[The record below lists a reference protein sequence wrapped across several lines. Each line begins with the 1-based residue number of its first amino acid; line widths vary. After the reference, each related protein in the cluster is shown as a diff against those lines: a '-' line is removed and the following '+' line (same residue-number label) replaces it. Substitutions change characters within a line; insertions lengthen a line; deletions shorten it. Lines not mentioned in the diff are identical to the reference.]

1 MIVNR
6 HNTPVDL
13 CAGHAVADG
22 GVNGIGEV
30 DNGRAYGQVYNIA
43 LGSEH
48 KHLFGDEVALYR
60 SDDILDILG
69 IALTLEHL
77 ANPREALIEVAARGA
92 AAELILP
99 VRGDTVFSRLMHFPG
114 SYLNLEWYSL
124 FADNGG
130 MQGLIH
136 IRLRGRDII
145 FEAVRDWAEHI
156 VDNAE
161 AVIAID
167 NRLDYY
173 SDGVDIINLIKGLA
187 SDIHFAVDS
196 VDALDSALDLAAGD
210 ERIDA
215 LLYFLDYAVEELLA
229 RCALRVEIVLDLFI
243 RDGVEAD
250 NGSVLKLLFYRSDT

>member
-1 MIVNR
+1 
-6 HNTPVDL
+6 
-13 CAGHAVADG
+13 
-22 GVNGIGEV
+22 
-30 DNGRAYGQVYNIA
+30 
-43 LGSEH
+43 
-48 KHLFGDEVALYR
+48 
-60 SDDILDILG
+60 
-69 IALTLEHL
+69 
-77 ANPREALIEVAARGA
+77 
-92 AAELILP
+92 
-99 VRGDTVFSRLMHFPG
+99 MHFPG
-114 SYLNLEWYSL
+114 SYLNLEGYSL

-145 FEAVRDWAEHI
+145 FEAVRDRAEHI

-196 VDALDSALDLAAGD
+196 MDALDSALDLAAGD

-229 RCALRVEIVLDLFI
+229 RRALRVEIVLDLFI